1 MYGAYHHGPCMLIIR
16 YVLQASTRAKDPI
29 EAPLEA
35 WWAKHQRIASGAI
48 KVTSMLIAASGM
60 PGAGALSAVMAKV
73 VEAAAGATENR
84 ESCKRLA
91 FLVRTC
97 DVALADAGTEENLR
111 QSGQAERLLEALKHA
126 MEEAA
131 AVAEEFGQKSGMVM
145 RLVRY
150 SGDADAFKQI
160 HQRLDHC
167 MKVIK
172 CLSCLS
178 RSYIIALHSCL
189 QTFTFCL
196 SVTLRKQVS
205 AQFDQLLAEVNEATR
220 QEGVKVDEVGGKVD
234 AGFGRALKKMESLER
249 LTYPLPK
256 GTETSSIS

>member
-1 MYGAYHHGPCMLIIR
+1 MLVII
-16 YVLQASTRAKDPI
+16 LLMPQASIRDPR
-29 EAPLEA
+29 EASLEV
-35 WWAKHQRIASGAI
+35 WWSRYQGIAVGAI
-48 KVTSMLIAASGM
+48 NITSMLISASGL
-60 PGAGALSAVMAKV
+60 PGAVALSAVMNKV
-73 VEAAAGATENR
+73 VTAAAGATENR

-97 DVALADAGTEENLR
+97 DIALSDAG
-111 QSGQAERLLEALKHA
+111 SKDRLLLSGHAEGLLASLKQA
-126 MEEAA
+126 MEEVAE
-131 AVAEEFGQKSGMVM
+131 VAEEFGQRRGMVM

-160 HQRLDHC
+160 HQRLDNC
-167 MKVIK
+167 MKVIQ
-172 CLSCLS
+172 CLSCHS
-178 RSYIIALHSCL
+178 RSYMITLHSCL

>member
-1 MYGAYHHGPCMLIIR
+1 MLVII
-16 YVLQASTRAKDPI
+16 LLMPQASIRDPR
-29 EAPLEA
+29 EASLEV
-35 WWAKHQRIASGAI
+35 WWSRYQGIAVGAI
-48 KVTSMLIAASGM
+48 NITSMLISASGL
-60 PGAGALSAVMAKV
+60 PGAVALSAVMNKV
-73 VEAAAGATENR
+73 VTAAAGATENR

-97 DVALADAGTEENLR
+97 DIALSDAG
-111 QSGQAERLLEALKHA
+111 SKDRLLLSGHAEGLLASLKQA
-126 MEEAA
+126 MEEVAE
-131 AVAEEFGQKSGMVM
+131 VAEEFGQRRGMVM